1 MPRLT
6 ALDPA
11 TADGEAKTLLD
22 AVQGKLGVT
31 PNILRTMA
39 SAPAAL
45 QAYLGF
51 GEALAGGRFDARS
64 REAIALTVAGA
75 NSCDYCA
82 SAHAAV
88 SKSLKVD
95 EAEIALRLQ
104 GHAGDPKLDA
114 ALVFARALVE
124 KRGWVSDD
132 DLAAVRGAGHDDG
145 AIVEIV
151 ANVAANLFT
160 NYFNHV
166 AQTDIDFP
174 KVEAAARQAA

>member
-95 EAEIALRLQ
+95 EAEIALRLH

-132 DLAAVRGAGHDDG
+132 DLAAVRGVGHDDG

>member
-6 ALDPA
+6 ALDPT
-11 TADGEAKTLLD
+11 TASGEAKTLLD